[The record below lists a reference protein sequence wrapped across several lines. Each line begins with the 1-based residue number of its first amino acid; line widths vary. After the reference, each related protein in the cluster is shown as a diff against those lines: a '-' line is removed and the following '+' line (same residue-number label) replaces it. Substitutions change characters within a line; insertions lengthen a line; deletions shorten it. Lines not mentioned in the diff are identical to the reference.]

1 MFTSKRSVA
10 TILSAMIALIAP
22 LLTVPSAD
30 AAQTLAQVQARVR
43 QLEEE
48 ATTAA
53 EGAQEAKVKL
63 ASLNGQLQGIQARAA
78 VQSQSVAALSK
89 SLNAIAVEQFKTGG
103 LSQSLELLFSADPAL
118 YLSAAGS
125 LEAITR
131 KKSVELRK
139 FQAAKQ
145 RLTATS
151 LTVSDKLALVK
162 ATQKKLAAQSARA
175 TAKLA
180 EAESLL
186 SKLKKED
193 RERLARLAQEEEDAD
208 QASSLAAA
216 KKAVGVSGRAGKAL
230 QFALKQIGDKY
241 VFGADGMTYWDC
253 SGLTMRAFQTAGVSL
268 PHSSRAQFNYGKS
281 VKRSNLAAGDL
292 VFFAATIPHV
302 EAAEVAGREAATGAH
317 ETDAL
322 AVAEFR
328 DLQVDVED
336 RGSAGRETAPR
347 TTEGDG
353 DGEVGEVPRLPGLG
367 RTGDDHL
374 GALEQNALDEL
385 RRIRLVLGA
394 EGGRGDD
401 VAGVLVRG
409 FPIGERSRAEIDGE
423 EALHALAAQT
433 AGAAGEAR
441 GVLVGLVDL
450 EAG

>member
-1 MFTSKRSVA
+1 MITSKRSTA
-10 TILSAMIALIAP
+10 ALISAMTALMAP

-63 ASLNGQLQGIQARAA
+63 ASLNGQLQGIQAKAA

-89 SLNAIAVEQFKTGG
+89 SLSAIAVEQFKTGG
-103 LSQSLELLFSADPAL
+103 LSQSLELLFSSDPSL

-175 TAKLA
+175 VAKLA

-186 SKLKKED
+186 AKLKKED

-216 KKAVGVSGRAGKAL
+216 KKAGAVSGRAGKAL

-281 VKRSNLAAGDL
+281 VKRSNLAPGDL
-292 VFFAATIPHV
+292 VFFGRPISHV
-302 EAAEVAGREAATGAH
+302 GIYLGGGKMVH
-317 ETDAL
+317 
-322 AVAEFR
+322 
-328 DLQVDVED
+328 
-336 RGSAGRETAPR
+336 APR
-347 TTEGDG
+347 SGSR
-353 DGEVGEVPRLPGLG
+353 VKVASASSLG
-367 RTGDDHL
+367 RKPYV
-374 GALEQNALDEL
+374 GA
-385 RRIRLVLGA
+385 RRL
-394 EGGRGDD
+394 
-401 VAGVLVRG
+401 
-409 FPIGERSRAEIDGE
+409 
-423 EALHALAAQT
+423 
-433 AGAAGEAR
+433 
-441 GVLVGLVDL
+441 
-450 EAG
+450 

>member
-1 MFTSKRSVA
+1 
-10 TILSAMIALIAP
+10 MIAIIAP

-63 ASLNGQLQGIQARAA
+63 ASLNGQLQGIQAKAA

-89 SLNAIAVEQFKTGG
+89 SLNTIAVEQFKTGG
-103 LSQSLELLFSADPAL
+103 LSQSLELLFSSDPSL

-180 EAESLL
+180 EAELLL

-268 PHSSRAQFNYGKS
+268 PHSSRAQFNYGKL

-292 VFFAATIPHV
+292 VFFGRPISHV
-302 EAAEVAGREAATGAH
+302 GIYLGGGKMVH
-317 ETDAL
+317 
-322 AVAEFR
+322 
-328 DLQVDVED
+328 
-336 RGSAGRETAPR
+336 APR
-347 TTEGDG
+347 SGSRVKVASAYNLG
-353 DGEVGEVPRLPGLG
+353 NKPYVGARRL
-367 RTGDDHL
+367 
-374 GALEQNALDEL
+374 
-385 RRIRLVLGA
+385 
-394 EGGRGDD
+394 
-401 VAGVLVRG
+401 
-409 FPIGERSRAEIDGE
+409 
-423 EALHALAAQT
+423 
-433 AGAAGEAR
+433 
-441 GVLVGLVDL
+441 
-450 EAG
+450 